1 MSASIFLILL
11 AICLLYG
18 EQVAGDQE
26 QEHQLVLPL
35 LSDSSQLGDAQLMF
49 PAESDNWMV
58 ENCLAVKM
66 VAKMMLY
73 PNNSNIVVTKNI
85 PALAKVSPT
94 SSCSY
99 VNSTTTQVLTLE
111 WSEADPS
118 SGILSRN
125 LSLYFYLNNT
135 IPPMYTVSM
144 VTSMYQLSRNKVLG
158 KMSPGRN
165 TTDLE
170 SRSDSNFIRMTTTI
184 MNPLQFMVPKN
195 RSFLCEES
203 LTVEMMAELI
213 TTDGTPDEKLQK
225 AMLTIS
231 SFQFDAFRPTTLST
245 ILPSP
250 QFQAATSCSS
260 PSASDLVPIVVG
272 CSLAGLVFF
281 IMIGYLVGR
290 RKVEVKGCATVI
302 EQGEVQ

>member
-1 MSASIFLILL
+1 MSASIFILLL

-35 LSDSSQLGDAQLMF
+35 LSDSSQLGDAQLMS

-66 VAKMMLY
+66 VAQMKLY

-99 VNSTTTQVLTLE
+99 VNSTTTQFLNLE

-144 VTSMYQLSRNKVLG
+144 ITSMYQLSRDKVLG
-158 KMSPGRN
+158 KMSPGQN
-165 TTDLE
+165 TTDMA
-170 SRSDSNFIRMTTTI
+170 SQSVSKFIRMTTAT
-184 MNPLQFMVPKN
+184 MNPLQLLVPKN

-203 LTVEMMAELI
+203 FTVEMMAELI
-213 TTDGTPDEKLQK
+213 TTDGTPPVKLKK
-225 AMLTIS
+225 AMLKIS
-231 SFQFDAFRPTTLST
+231 SFQFDAFRPTS
-245 ILPSP
+245 LPSL
-250 QFQAATSCSS
+250 QFQPATSCSS
-260 PSASDLVPIVVG
+260 PNDLVPIVVG
-272 CSLAGLVFF
+272 CSLAGLVLF
-281 IMIGYLVGR
+281 IVIGYLMGR
-290 RKVEVKGCATVI
+290 RKPEVKGYATVV
-302 EQGEVQ
+302 EQGEVE

>member
-1 MSASIFLILL
+1 MSASIFLLLL
-11 AICLLYG
+11 AICLYG

-35 LSDSSQLGDAQLMF
+35 VSDSSHVGDAQLIL
-49 PAESDNWMV
+49 PAESGSWVV

-66 VAKMMLY
+66 VAQLKFY
-73 PNNSNIVVTKNI
+73 PNNSIIVVTENI

-99 VNSTTTQVLTLE
+99 LNSTTTQVITLE
-111 WSEADPS
+111 WSEADS
-118 SGILSRN
+118 SSEILARN
-125 LSLYFYLNNT
+125 LSLYFSLNNT
-135 IPPMYTVSM
+135 IPPMYMVSL

-170 SRSDSNFIRMTTTI
+170 SKSDSSFIRMTTTI

-195 RSFLCEES
+195 RSYLCEES
-203 LTVEMMAELI
+203 LTVEMMAELV

-250 QFQAATSCSS
+250 QFQPATSCSS
-260 PSASDLVPIVVG
+260 PSATDLVPIVVG

-281 IMIGYLVGR
+281 IMVAYLVGR
-290 RKVEVKGCATVI
+290 RKTEVKGYATVV
-302 EQGEVQ
+302 EQGEVE

>member
-1 MSASIFLILL
+1 MSASIFLLLL
-11 AICLLYG
+11 ATCLYG

-26 QEHQLVLPL
+26 QEHQLVFPL
-35 LSDSSQLGDAQLMF
+35 VSDSSQAGDAQLRL
-49 PAESDNWMV
+49 PAESGSWVV

-66 VAKMMLY
+66 VAQMKLY

-99 VNSTTTQVLTLE
+99 LNSTITQVLTLE

-125 LSLYFYLNNT
+125 LSLYFTLNNT

-144 VTSMYQLSRNKVLG
+144 ITSMYQLSRNKVLG
-158 KMSPGRN
+158 KMSPGQN
-165 TTDLE
+165 TTDME
-170 SRSDSNFIRMTTTI
+170 SKSVSKFLSLTTTT

-213 TTDGTPDEKLQK
+213 TTDGTPHEKLQK

-231 SFQFDAFRPTTLST
+231 SFQFDAFRPTTL
-245 ILPSP
+245 PSP
-250 QFQAATSCSS
+250 KFQPATSCSS
-260 PSASDLVPIVVG
+260 PSATDLVPIVVG

-281 IMIGYLVGR
+281 IMVVYLVGR
-290 RKVEVKGCATVI
+290 RKAEVKGCAAVL
-302 EQGEVQ
+302 EQGEVH

>member
-26 QEHQLVLPL
+26 HQLVLPL
-35 LSDSSQLGDAQLMF
+35 VSDSSPPGDAQLIF

-66 VAKMMLY
+66 VAQIKLY

-99 VNSTTTQVLTLE
+99 MNSTTMQVITLE
-111 WSEADPS
+111 WSETDQS
-118 SGILSRN
+118 SEILARN
-125 LSLYFYLNNT
+125 LSLYFSLNNT
-135 IPPMYTVSM
+135 IPPKYTVSM
-144 VTSMYQLSRNKVLG
+144 ITSMYQLSSNKVLG
-158 KMSPGRN
+158 KMSPGQN

-170 SRSDSNFIRMTTTI
+170 SKSDSKFIRMTTTT

-231 SFQFDAFRPTTLST
+231 SFQFDAFRPTTST

-250 QFQAATSCSS
+250 QFQPATSCSS
-260 PSASDLVPIVVG
+260 PSATDLVPIVVG

-281 IMIGYLVGR
+281 IMVGYLVGR
-290 RKVEVKGCATVI
+290 RKAEVKGCATVV
-302 EQGEVQ
+302 EQGEVE

>member
-1 MSASIFLILL
+1 MSASIFLLLL
-11 AICLLYG
+11 ATCLYG

-35 LSDSSQLGDAQLMF
+35 VSDSSQAGDAQLRL
-49 PAESDNWMV
+49 PAESGSWVV

-66 VAKMMLY
+66 VAQIKLY
-73 PNNSNIVVTKNI
+73 PNNSNIVITKNI

-99 VNSTTTQVLTLE
+99 MNSTTMQVITLE
-111 WSEADPS
+111 WSETDQS
-118 SGILSRN
+118 SEILARN
-125 LSLYFYLNNT
+125 LSLYFSLNNT
-135 IPPMYTVSM
+135 IPPKYMVSM
-144 VTSMYQLSRNKVLG
+144 VTSMNQLSSKKVLG
-158 KMSPGRN
+158 KMSSGQN
-165 TTDLE
+165 ATDLE
-170 SRSDSNFIRMTTTI
+170 SKSDSNFIRMTTTI

-231 SFQFDAFRPTTLST
+231 SFQFDAFRPTTL
-245 ILPSP
+245 PSP
-250 QFQAATSCSS
+250 QFQPATSCSS
-260 PSASDLVPIVVG
+260 PSATDLVPIMVG

-281 IMIGYLVGR
+281 IMVGYLVGR
-290 RKVEVKGCATVI
+290 RKAEVKGCATVL
-302 EQGEVQ
+302 EQGEVH